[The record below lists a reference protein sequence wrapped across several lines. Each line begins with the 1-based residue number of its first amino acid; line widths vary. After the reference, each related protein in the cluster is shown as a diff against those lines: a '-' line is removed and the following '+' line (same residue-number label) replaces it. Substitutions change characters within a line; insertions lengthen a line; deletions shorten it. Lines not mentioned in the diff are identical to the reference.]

1 MIITL
6 KKKKEKDKL
15 IKVLATKKGEGYT
28 STVRIV
34 VRPKPP
40 QPSL

>member
-15 IKVLATKKGEGYT
+15 IKVLATKKGEGPVTIKKKEKSYAKE
-28 STVRIV
+28 R
-34 VRPKPP
+34 R
-40 QPSL
+40 Q